1 MSGSSNITLGL
12 STHRNVVVVV
22 VVVVVV
28 AVVVVVTL
36 VIVVYLPQLSDLDG
50 IS

>member
-12 STHRNVVVVV
+12 STHRN